1 MDQSNSLDKKLDQ
14 LSHALEQSEIKEYVN
29 LLHRPRRFIG
39 LNLLAGIVRGV
50 GIALGFTV
58 FMVLLLYLLRA
69 LGALNIPYVGE
80 YIADVIKI
88 VQHQLDVGRSGY

>member
-1 MDQSNSLDKKLDQ
+1 M
-14 LSHALEQSEIKEYVN
+14 
-29 LLHRPRRFIG
+29 
-39 LNLLAGIVRGV
+39 
-50 GIALGFTV
+50 
-58 FMVLLLYLLRA
+58 LYILRA

>member
-1 MDQSNSLDKKLDQ
+1 MDQSNSLEKKLDQ

-29 LLHRPRRFIG
+29 LLHRPSRFIG
-39 LNLLAGIVRGV
+39 MNLLAGIVRGV

-58 FMVLLLYLLRA
+58 FMVLLLYFLRA